1 MSNKILE
8 KVEKVIFDHCD
19 EYTEYLDN
27 LMHLFNNDSSTDNL
41 REAILKEFKE
51 NEELIDE
58 ILAEDEENNS
68 PLPIIKTIIDRMHN
82 CSSELELKKLLSK
95 IVKEEFK

>member
-1 MSNKILE
+1 MDILE
-8 KVEKVIFDHCD
+8 KVEKVILDHCD
-19 EYTEYLDN
+19 EYTDYLDN
-27 LMHLFNNDSSTDNL
+27 LMHLFNHYSCTDDL
-41 REAILKEFKE
+41 RKSILKEFKD

-82 CSSELELKKLLSK
+82 CSSELELKKLLAK
-95 IVKEEFK
+95 IVKEEFE